1 MVVTVSGALVIMLLG
16 TARKG
21 SSSRDGSVSF
31 GIAVV
36 TVQLTMG
43 ALYGVAQVRA
53 TRAKPSPR
61 SGAGARGKR
70 LWLGSV
76 PRLPAPASAPAP
88 ARTQTSAPSPS
99 PSPST
104 S

>member
-16 TARKG
+16 TAHKG

-61 SGAGARGKR
+61 SGAGARVKR
-70 LWLGSV
+70 LGLGSV
-76 PRLPAPASAPAP
+76 PRLAAPAPAP
-88 ARTQTSAPSPS
+88 ARTQPSAPSPS
-99 PSPST
+99 PST
-104 S
+104 R